1 MHMNKILLIIQR
13 EYITRVLKKSFWIS
27 SLLAPVLITA
37 IYAIPIWLAMKDKE
51 VKRVEILDSSG
62 LWKKSDLVDKEL
74 EFVFTSGKEQELKM
88 AFASKGFDAFV
99 SIPEDVL
106 ANPKGVH
113 IYSAKNIGMS
123 LKQSVEKLIQNK
135 VRQELLLKAG
145 ISSQI
150 YESTQVDIDSKTIT
164 VSTDG
169 KETSSSSGGAM
180 ILAGIMGFVLY
191 ITLLLYGSQVMN
203 GVIEEKS
210 SRIIEVIIS
219 SVKPYQLLLGKIIG
233 VGLVGLTQFLLW
245 IVLTI
250 GLTQITGKFY
260 GEKVKNNLAQI
271 QKIDSEK
278 QSDVISKVDEESPM
292 SEVSKVLESTNIPM
306 IIAAFLFYFF
316 VGYMLYSSLFAAIGS
331 AVESATEAQ
340 QFTFIVMVPIILSF
354 LMAQY
359 TIQDPDSNIAFWAS
373 MIPFTSPINMM
384 VRLPYGVPGWE
395 LILSMTLL
403 VLGFLGC
410 SWVSARIYRVGI
422 LMYGKKV
429 TWKELGKW
437 LFYRG

>member
-51 VKRVEILDSSG
+51 VKRVEILDLSG
-62 LWKKSDLVDKEL
+62 LWKKSDLVDKEV

-99 SIPEDVL
+99 TIPEDVL

-123 LKQSVEKLIQNK
+123 LKESVEKLIQNK
-135 VRQELLLKAG
+135 VRQELLQKAG

-164 VSTDG
+164 VSNDG

-191 ITLLLYGSQVMN
+191 FTLLLYGSQVMN

-260 GEKVKNNLAQI
+260 GEKVKNNLTQI
-271 QKIDSEK
+271 QKVDSEK
-278 QSDVISKVDEESPM
+278 QSKIIAKSDEGSPM
-292 SEVSKVLESTNIPM
+292 SEVTKVLESTNIPM

-340 QFTFIVMVPIILSF
+340 QFTFIVMIPIILSF

-437 LFYRG
+437 LFYKG

>member
-51 VKRVEILDSSG
+51 VKRVEILDLSG
-62 LWKKSDLVDKEL
+62 LWKKSDLVDKEVA
-74 EFVFTSGKEQELKM
+74 FVFTSGKEQELKM

-123 LKQSVEKLIQNK
+123 LKESVEKLIQNK

-164 VSTDG
+164 VSNDG

-191 ITLLLYGSQVMN
+191 FTLLLYGSQVMN

-260 GEKVKNNLAQI
+260 GEKVKNNLTQI
-271 QKIDSEK
+271 QKVDSEK
-278 QSDVISKVDEESPM
+278 QSKVIAKSDEGSPM
-292 SEVSKVLESTNIPM
+292 SEVTKVLESTNIPM

-340 QFTFIVMVPIILSF
+340 QFTFIVMIPIILSF

-437 LFYRG
+437 LFYKG

>member
-1 MHMNKILLIIQR
+1 MNKILLIIQR

-260 GEKVKNNLAQI
+260 GEKVQNNLAQI

>member
-51 VKRVEILDSSG
+51 VKRVEILDLSG
-62 LWKKSDLVDKEL
+62 LWKKSDLVDKEVA
-74 EFVFTSGKEQELKM
+74 FVITSGKEQELKM

-99 SIPEDVL
+99 AIPEDVL
-106 ANPKGVH
+106 VNPKGVH

-123 LKQSVEKLIQNK
+123 LKESVEKLIQNK

-164 VSTDG
+164 VSNDG

-191 ITLLLYGSQVMN
+191 FTLLLYGSQVMN

-260 GEKVKNNLAQI
+260 GEKVKNNLTQI
-271 QKIDSEK
+271 QKVDSEK
-278 QSDVISKVDEESPM
+278 QSKVISKIDEGSPM
-292 SEVSKVLESTNIPM
+292 SEVTKVLESTNIPM

-340 QFTFIVMVPIILSF
+340 QFTFIVMIPIILSF

-437 LFYRG
+437 LFYKG

>member
-51 VKRVEILDSSG
+51 VKRVEILDLSG
-62 LWKKSDLVDKEL
+62 LWKKSDLVDKEVA
-74 EFVFTSGKEQELKM
+74 FVFTSGKEQELKM

-113 IYSAKNIGMS
+113 IYSAKNIGIS
-123 LKQSVEKLIQNK
+123 LKESVEKLIQNK

-164 VSTDG
+164 VSNDG

-191 ITLLLYGSQVMN
+191 FTLLLYGSQVMN

-260 GEKVKNNLAQI
+260 GEKVKNNLTQI
-271 QKIDSEK
+271 QKVDSEK
-278 QSDVISKVDEESPM
+278 QSKVIAKSDEGSPM
-292 SEVSKVLESTNIPM
+292 SEVTKVLESTNIPM

-340 QFTFIVMVPIILSF
+340 QFTFIVMIPIILSF

-437 LFYRG
+437 LFYKG